1 MTEEQFKHIVRI
13 ANTDLDGN
21 KKVVY
26 ALTGIK
32 GIGYRMARSI
42 VSVAGINPYEKMGN
56 LSSADIS
63 KLKEMIEEKIE
74 EVVPQWM
81 FNRRKDTFT
90 GRNFHLIGTEI
101 DMARKED
108 IDLLRKIRAYR
119 GIRHEKGKKVRG
131 QRTRSTGRKGVTV
144 GVIRRKK

>member
-42 VSVAGINPYEKMGN
+42 VSVAGISPYEKMGN
-56 LSSADIS
+56 LSTADI
-63 KLKEMIEEKIE
+63 
-74 EVVPQWM
+74 
-81 FNRRKDTFT
+81 
-90 GRNFHLIGTEI
+90 
-101 DMARKED
+101 
-108 IDLLRKIRAYR
+108 
-119 GIRHEKGKKVRG
+119 
-131 QRTRSTGRKGVTV
+131 
-144 GVIRRKK
+144 